1 MDRLFGDFT
10 TTRVRLVGEPS
21 PLTFPVDIAETDS
34 DVTVKATLPGT
45 KPEDVEITVSEGVL
59 TIRGESRHEE
69 TAEKENYYRREIRYG
84 AFSRSLPLPPTWTRS
99 RPKRSSQTASC
110 RSGCPRRMTP
120 APRPSRSRPRVS
132 WPALPPNTATQQTAV
147 SAVRICP
154 PAPPIRIPLFRPP
167 STGGYI
173 EYSVRFEGLP

>member
-1 MDRLFGDFT
+1 MTQVVRWYPFSEFRGLNRAMDRLFGDFT
-10 TTRVRLVGEPS
+10 TTRVRRVSEPS

-84 AFSRSLPLPPTWTRS
+84 AFSRSLPLPANVDEEQAEAEFTDGVLQIRLPKTDDA
-99 RPKRSSQTASC
+99 RPKTIKVKAAGGELAGATA
-110 RSGCPRRMTP
+110 
-120 APRPSRSRPRVS
+120 
-132 WPALPPNTATQQTAV
+132 
-147 SAVRICP
+147 
-154 PAPPIRIPLFRPP
+154 
-167 STGGYI
+167 
-173 EYSVRFEGLP
+173 

>member
-69 TAEKENYYRREIRYG
+69 TDEKENYYRREIRRG
-84 AFSRSLPLPPTWTRS
+84 AFSRSLPLPANVDEEQAEAEFTDGVLQIRLPKTDDA
-99 RPKRSSQTASC
+99 RPKTIKVKAAGELAS
-110 RSGCPRRMTP
+110 
-120 APRPSRSRPRVS
+120 A
-132 WPALPPNTATQQTAV
+132 AA
-147 SAVRICP
+147 
-154 PAPPIRIPLFRPP
+154 
-167 STGGYI
+167 
-173 EYSVRFEGLP
+173 